1 MTGFGGVEDGLD
13 DRHVLDG
20 VFDGNGD
27 FRVFQ
32 DSLGEGVGLQGVLIA
47 DGKGLRRDTAAEE
60 VAPVVDEEARGAVGR
75 RVEGDF
81 HLDAPTGAEKLDA
94 LVGDQLRAA
103 SEDGLAVGKVENR
116 RGEPVGMHRGIPVD
130 AGDYSRGLLCKGKA
144 GCVDEVAADVHES
157 ATAAL
162 YPVADVGRVDIE
174 VTVNADDGA
183 KLSDAALAE

>member
-1 MTGFGGVEDGLD
+1 MSMQVAKPRWRTSHPVETQVYTSSTLRWQTMYIPRLRPEHANHLAARGASFLLPGRLPLTGFGGVEDGLD
-13 DRHVLDG
+13 DSHVLDG

-27 FRVFQ
+27 FSVLQ
-32 DSLGEGVGLQGVLIA
+32 NSLGEGVGLQGVLLA

-103 SEDGLAVGKVENR
+103 S
-116 RGEPVGMHRGIPVD
+116 
-130 AGDYSRGLLCKGKA
+130 
-144 GCVDEVAADVHES
+144 
-157 ATAAL
+157 
-162 YPVADVGRVDIE
+162 
-174 VTVNADDGA
+174 
-183 KLSDAALAE
+183 